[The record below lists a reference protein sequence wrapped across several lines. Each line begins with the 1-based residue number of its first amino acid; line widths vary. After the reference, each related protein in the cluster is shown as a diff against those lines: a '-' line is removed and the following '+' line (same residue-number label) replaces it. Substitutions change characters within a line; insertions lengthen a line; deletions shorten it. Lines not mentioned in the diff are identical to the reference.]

1 MSAHG
6 CSRAL
11 APEARSAQG
20 AWFTRGTF
28 AMLMA
33 TAVAVPLAGCGEKPQ
48 TAGQASTKRADSK
61 AWEAVQS
68 AHVAPGYK
76 AGDKTAWE
84 AQLKSRTERGQ
95 NEYTR
100 TVAAAKPA
108 P

>member
-6 CSRAL
+6 RSTAL

-20 AWFTRGTF
+20 FWFTRGTI

-33 TAVAVPLAGCGEKPQ
+33 TAVAVPLTGCGEKPQ
-48 TAGQASTKRADSK
+48 TAGQASTKKSDGK
-61 AWEAVQS
+61 PWEAVQS
-68 AHVAPGYK
+68 THVADGYK
-76 AGDKTAWE
+76 SGDKTAWE
-84 AQLKSRTERGQ
+84 AQLKTRTERGQ

-100 TVAAAKPA
+100 TVAAKPA